1 MVTMGITDDEAL
13 VVTKEM
19 GIEHD
24 ACPDHASTST
34 TLPASSSPGN
44 GLEVGSVGGDRRD
57 RRGGRRGPV
66 EVSAA
71 GAGEIKASSSGPSR
85 RLEAAT

>member
-44 GLEVGSVGGDRRD
+44 GL
-57 RRGGRRGPV
+57 
-66 EVSAA
+66 
-71 GAGEIKASSSGPSR
+71 KASSQGWPSGSR
-85 RLEAAT
+85 R